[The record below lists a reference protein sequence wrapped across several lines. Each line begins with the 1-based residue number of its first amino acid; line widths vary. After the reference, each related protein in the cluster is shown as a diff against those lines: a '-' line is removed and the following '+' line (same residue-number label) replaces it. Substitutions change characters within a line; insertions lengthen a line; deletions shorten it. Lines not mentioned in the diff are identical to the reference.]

1 MSTMVNC
8 YSLYLGEAKMEDKI
22 TKAKATAAKEVTTAV
37 KVPPETDKNLET
49 EKRSTPL
56 SFPSFTSVPHLPNQ

>member
-1 MSTMVNC
+1 
-8 YSLYLGEAKMEDKI
+8 MEDRI

-56 SFPSFTSVPHLPNQ
+56 SLPSFTSVPHLPNQ